1 MKRFLTFL
9 CALLLVQPLS
19 WGHPSWQIHVKEMY
33 SVFPFAMD
41 PNGGIVPE
49 NKPIGDWLKT
59 ISSDLIDKY
68 KGVPMEEFGGLTF
81 YEYIGSEFDFHCK
94 HRLLF
99 HWGYNS
105 NPWSEALSQKAAYLS
120 PLELERLQD
129 AFRLEQKRRNAE
141 ANALTEK
148 TFGLASG
155 GTEAAWANALISIAY
170 DVHLLGD
177 YTPEDN
183 SDFDGVTPPGAVA
196 GDVINSLRKLDPKLS
211 KPLVNTLKRITLN
224 YSGDPHAMASQLI
237 VALQEQLPG
246 LILKAQGGSLA
257 RRFRKL
263 GYKLR

>member
-1 MKRFLTFL
+1 MKRILTFF
-9 CALLLVQPLS
+9 CALLLLQPLS

-33 SVFPFAMD
+33 SVFPFALD
-41 PNGGIVPE
+41 YSGSIVPE
-49 NKPIGDWLKT
+49 NKPISDWLKT

-68 KGVPMEEFGGLTF
+68 KGVPMEEFGGRTF

-105 NPWSEALSQKAAYLS
+105 NPWSEALSTKAAYLS
-120 PLELERLQD
+120 PSEFERLQE
-129 AFRLEQKRRNAE
+129 AFRVEQKRRNAL
-141 ANALTEK
+141 ANAITEK
-148 TFGLASG
+148 TFGFASG
-155 GTEAAWANALISIAY
+155 GTEASWANALISIAY

-196 GDVINSLRKLDPKLS
+196 GDVINTLS
-211 KPLVNTLKRITLN
+211 
-224 YSGDPHAMASQLI
+224 
-237 VALQEQLPG
+237 
-246 LILKAQGGSLA
+246 

-263 GYKLR
+263 GYILR